1 MLVKGKWNDKEE
13 WTIGEA
19 MPINIDRGN
28 NKQQYPF
35 AMAEKRAKDRVI
47 LKLLG
52 LHGHVYSQEE
62 FGDPNED
69 LRKKDALEKTIEP
82 KPKAHS
88 APGNVDPRKYWEQ
101 WANDEMK
108 TFELKNRQ
116 QLFGWFEGNKPK
128 LGKIKQEGFFDLLE
142 TIQTTWDKH
151 YSAKEG

>member
-1 MLVKGKWNDKEE
+1 MSIPKTLIPVYKAAPTTKAP
-13 WTIGEA
+13 TTVA
-19 MPINIDRGN
+19 AVPAA
-28 NKQQYPF
+28 KQKVT
-35 AMAEKRAKDRVI
+35 AE
-47 LKLLG
+47 
-52 LHGHVYSQEE
+52 
-62 FGDPNED
+62 P
-69 LRKKDALEKTIEP
+69 IEP

-108 TFELKNRQ
+108 TCELKNRQ

-128 LGKIKQEGFFDLLE
+128 LGKIKQEGVFDLLE